1 LVATFFTTR
10 TGAATTRSTT
20 LEVATKALRTG
31 FLHEPTHSPPK
42 DVEQS
47 AAQTIAKIKLFI

>member
-1 LVATFFTTR
+1 
-10 TGAATTRSTT
+10 
-20 LEVATKALRTG
+20 LRTG

-47 AAQTIAKIKLFI
+47 AAQTIAKIKLFIYTPFKKVNQPNKFLCKPP